1 MAGRSGLWF
10 IAFGAV
16 APVAVLVANLA
27 MNWGG
32 LLVTLACL
40 LWIGCALALAH
51 PPED

>member
-10 IAFGAV
+10 IVFGAA
-16 APVAVLVANLA
+16 APVAVLVSNLVI
-27 MNWGG
+27 NWGG

-40 LWIGCALALAH
+40 LWIGGALALSQ